1 MTAEPRDW
9 QVADPFDL
17 PDWLGEHALTWRADT
32 SIDGPVAA
40 GTLCGVPDGCLPL
53 AVLGADEAYPLPA
66 VAEQVRAQVHQAWRY
81 GQVALLVSDRSY
93 AVAVPATTVDV
104 DLVCEALRRFAK
116 AIAVDPERISVHVR
130 L

>member
-17 PDWLGEHALTWRADT
+17 PDWLAEHALTWRADT
-32 SIDGPVAA
+32 SIGGPVAA
-40 GTLCGVPDGCLPL
+40 GTLCGRPDRCLPL

-66 VAEQVRAQVHQAWRY
+66 VEEKVRAQVHQAWRY
-81 GQVALLVSDRSY
+81 GQVVLLASERSY

-116 AIAVDPERISVHVR
+116 AIAVEPERISVHVR